1 MSLDLFFNIP
11 KDEPDEDLN
20 DYLLHCYL
28 YYKLNN
34 PIIYDHDFD
43 QLCKALV
50 EKWDSINHSYK
61 KLISLEDLKA
71 GTGYS
76 ITDYPQEIIEE
87 AERRKV
93 LFIQELQHEVDV
105 AKEVAKEF
113 EDVDKPMVFSCSPTE
128 TYLLCG
134 MYIDYGFHK
143 DSKNTN
149 RRNKV
154 NLELRKR
161 MVEDIHRSMIE
172 QYTKDHDI
180 TLEKLN
186 LS

>member
-1 MSLDLFFNIP
+1 MSLNLFFDIP
-11 KDEPDEDLN
+11 NEEPDEDLN

-34 PIIYDHDFD
+34 PIIYDYDFD
-43 QLCKALV
+43 NLCNTLV

-61 KLISLEDLKA
+61 KLVSLEDLKA

-76 ITDYPQEIIEE
+76 ITDYPKEIIEE
-87 AERRKV
+87 AERRKAI
-93 LFIQELQHEVDV
+93 FIQELQHEV
-105 AKEVAKEF
+105 EVAKEF
-113 EDVDKPMVFSCSPTE
+113 EAVDKPMTFSCSPTE

-143 DSKNTN
+143 DPRKE
-149 RRNKV
+149 KV

-172 QYTKDHDI
+172 QYTKDHNV